1 MNSRI
6 PGYREH
12 FCCFPVVKHEIFVY
26 LSLSMIE
33 QSIPLQHQS
42 AKRIGE
48 LSILLPSYNNECY
61 SLVKK
66 LHGQVSGID
75 GLRFE
80 IIVADD
86 GSTDRR
92 TVEANRPID
101 ELPGCSYVERP
112 CNVGRAGI
120 RNFLARSARYAY
132 LLFID
137 SDMNLCSDDFVGK
150 YLACGASQVVY
161 GSYVV
166 LPPSVAPLHN
176 LRYVYE
182 YRGQPDRACEV
193 RRRNPHHDFHT
204 SNFLIRR
211 EVMLAYPFD
220 ERFRYYGYEDVFFGR
235 VLQDAGIPIEHIDN
249 PTLFDRFE
257 TNADFLAKTEEAL
270 QTLAQFSGELQGYS
284 RLLSTVF
291 FLRRHHLGRFVTL
304 EHRLL
309 GGYFRRRLL
318 RNIPSMT
325 VFKCYKLG
333 FLYRL
338 MLQTGF

>member
-1 MNSRI
+1 M
-6 PGYREH
+6 
-12 FCCFPVVKHEIFVY
+12 KHEIFVY
-26 LSLSMIE
+26 LSPPMIE
-33 QSIPLQHQS
+33 QPIPSQHQP

-66 LHGQVSGID
+66 LHRQASGVD

-86 GSTDRR
+86 GSSDLQMIK
-92 TVEANRPID
+92 ANRPIND
-101 ELPGCSYVERP
+101 LPGCSYVERP
-112 CNVGRAGI
+112 RNVGRAGI
-120 RNFLARSARYAY
+120 RNFLARSARHAY

-161 GSYVV
+161 GAYIV
-166 LPPSVAPLHN
+166 LPPSVGLLRN

-182 YRGQPDRACEV
+182 SEGQSGRACEV

-220 ERFRYYGYEDVFFGR
+220 ERFRHYGYEDVFFGR
-235 VLQDAGIPIEHIDN
+235 MLQDAGIPIDHIDN
-249 PTLFDRFE
+249 PTLFDRYE

-284 RLLSTVF
+284 RLLSTVS
-291 FLRRHHLGRFVTL
+291 FLHRYHLGTFVTL
-304 EHRLL
+304 AHRLL
-309 GGYFRRRLL
+309 GGYFRRRLV
-318 RNIPSMT
+318 RNVPSMT